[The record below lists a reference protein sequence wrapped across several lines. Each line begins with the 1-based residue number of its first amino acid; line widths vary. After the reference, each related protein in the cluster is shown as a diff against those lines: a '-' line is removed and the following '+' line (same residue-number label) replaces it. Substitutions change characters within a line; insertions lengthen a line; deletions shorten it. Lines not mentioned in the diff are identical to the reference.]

1 MERKYYQMKEV
12 LEFLKLCRVY
22 YIATMD
28 GDQPRVR
35 PFGAQCGFEGR
46 LYLTTSNQKA
56 VYAQMKAN
64 PKIEISGM
72 APDGRWIRL
81 TAEAVFDER
90 REARQ
95 AMLEANP
102 ELGGLYS
109 LDDGKFEVFY
119 LQNATAVICSFTA
132 PPVTITL

>member
-1 MERKYYQMKEV
+1 MNEV
-12 LEFLKLCRVY
+12 LAFLKLCRDY
-22 YIATMD
+22 YIATVE

-35 PFGAQCGFEGR
+35 PFGAQCEFEGK
-46 LYLTTSNQKA
+46 LYLTTSNQKS

-64 PKIEISGM
+64 CKIEISGM
-72 APDGRWIRL
+72 SPDGRWIRL

-90 REARQ
+90 REAKT

-102 ELGGLYS
+102 ELRSLYS
-109 LDDGKFEVFY
+109 EDDGKMEVFY

-132 PPVTITL
+132 APENYIF

>member
-1 MERKYYQMKEV
+1 MKEI

-22 YIATMD
+22 YIATAE

-35 PFGAQCGFEGR
+35 PFGAQCEFEGR

-56 VYAQMKAN
+56 VYAQMRAN
-64 PKIEISGM
+64 SKIEISGM
-72 APDGRWIRL
+72 SPDGRWLRL

-90 REARQ
+90 REAKR

-119 LQNATAVICSFTA
+119 LKNATATICSFA
-132 PPVTITL
+132 GEPVKYMF

>member
-1 MERKYYQMKEV
+1 MKKI
-12 LEFLKLCRVY
+12 LEFLKECGVY
-22 YIATMD
+22 YLATAD

-46 LYLTTSNQKA
+46 LYLTTSNKKA

-72 APDGRWIRL
+72 SRDGRWIRL

-95 AMLEANP
+95 AMLDANP
-102 ELGGLYS
+102 ELSPMYS

-119 LQNATAVICSFTA
+119 LANATAEICSFSEN
-132 PPVTITL
+132 PQVYKF

>member
-1 MERKYYQMKEV
+1 MKEV

-22 YIATMD
+22 YIATVE

-35 PFGAQCGFEGR
+35 PFGAQCEFEGK

-64 PKIEISGM
+64 GKVEISGM

-81 TAEAVFDER
+81 TAESVFDER
-90 REARQ
+90 REAKT

-102 ELGGLYS
+102 ELRSMYS
-109 LDDGKFEVFY
+109 EDDGKMEVFY

-132 PPVTITL
+132 APVTYSF